1 MYIRI
6 SSFLGIPCNTNTA
19 MKFQNISICRI
30 KIPTE
35 VNVNQLSQFFK
46 KLLGSDIALEVK
58 TIFERNDAI
67 LRCCEVKNEVRLNR
81 GKKAIRHEI
90 MYLSALKTYGKS
102 YGIHLVQQSSLWQK
116 VVSLSDGKMPFQFA
130 QYFLDE
136 KQMNEITLDYLTG
149 RYSMSSKLIITLNE
163 QFTPDKYCIIKT
175 FTATII
181 DNHGKLKKILGHD
194 YEYKR
199 ISVQTGHIKL
209 PIKKEHIQKSNET
222 SIQKNQ
228 IKPERVVRLIKY
240 LERHFRNSKQL
251 NWESL
256 GSIRTVENSSLRN
269 QLREDLVE
277 EIFKYLKDPEKIP
290 CFNPHSLLEPHHRSF
305 SETKK
310 ECCE

>member
-35 VNVNQLSQFFK
+35 VNVNQLSHFFK

-130 QYFLDE
+130 
-136 KQMNEITLDYLTG
+136 
-149 RYSMSSKLIITLNE
+149 
-163 QFTPDKYCIIKT
+163 
-175 FTATII
+175 
-181 DNHGKLKKILGHD
+181 
-194 YEYKR
+194 
-199 ISVQTGHIKL
+199 
-209 PIKKEHIQKSNET
+209 
-222 SIQKNQ
+222 
-228 IKPERVVRLIKY
+228 
-240 LERHFRNSKQL
+240 
-251 NWESL
+251 
-256 GSIRTVENSSLRN
+256 
-269 QLREDLVE
+269 
-277 EIFKYLKDPEKIP
+277 
-290 CFNPHSLLEPHHRSF
+290 
-305 SETKK
+305 
-310 ECCE
+310 